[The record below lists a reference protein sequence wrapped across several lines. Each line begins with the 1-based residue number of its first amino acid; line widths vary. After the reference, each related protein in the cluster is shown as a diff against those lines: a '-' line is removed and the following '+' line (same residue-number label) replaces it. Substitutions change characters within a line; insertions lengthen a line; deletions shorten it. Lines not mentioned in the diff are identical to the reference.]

1 MEEEQQQPFEQEQPL
16 QPTPET
22 VQKPCE
28 ICLQP
33 FAPSKYRPAQKVC
46 SKPECQKER
55 QRRNIHAWN
64 ERNPAYF
71 RHIHANPYWREKRSE
86 RSRQWRLSHPER
98 IREYRV
104 LHREHYRL
112 YMREYMRQYRKRRQ
126 QEVA

>member
-1 MEEEQQQPFEQEQPL
+1 MEEEKLSSEDQQVSQIPDV
-16 QPTPET
+16 TAA
-22 VQKPCE
+22 KACE
-28 ICLQP
+28 ICLES
-33 FAPSKYRPAQKVC
+33 FAPSKYRPAQRVC

-64 ERNPAYF
+64 GRNPAYF

-86 RSRQWRLSHPER
+86 RSRQWRLAHPER

-126 QEVA
+126 EVA